1 MVVCVCRERVGLG
14 VVFKARRGHP
24 KVIKSRSEAT
34 SFIRETKVAAGAAA
48 VAWPAA
54 LIYQQKQPR
63 TSCKNLPLSRF
74 IYFFFFSFLVTSC
87 GACFGFCN
95 GPPPPV
101 WDSAISPTGISFCFT
116 ILIIICSSF
125 TGAHSTISAFLITFS
140 AAAAAA
146 AGSAAAAAAR
156 GCGCCVVSFSF
167 SPSRPWFRKSFSM
180 ALGIFA
186 MCVRSLSLL
195 LAGRQNAFFRV
206 IHDFIFIY
214 TLLLLL
220 LLDVWRWRRRRYAGG
235 DCCCHNDY
243 AKAVRAEKSV
253 FLFLIWFFF
262 VVGRLGCLLQSP
274 RWNRSCETGT
284 YIYFLN

>member
-1 MVVCVCRERVGLG
+1 MCRERVGLG

-74 IYFFFFSFLVTSC
+74 IYFFFFFPFWLQVAALVL
-87 GACFGFCN
+87 GFAMA
-95 GPPPPV
+95 PPPV

-140 AAAAAA
+140 AAAAA
-146 AGSAAAAAAR
+146 GSAAAAAAR

-167 SPSRPWFRKSFSM
+167 SPSRP
-180 ALGIFA
+180 
-186 MCVRSLSLL
+186 
-195 LAGRQNAFFRV
+195 
-206 IHDFIFIY
+206 
-214 TLLLLL
+214 
-220 LLDVWRWRRRRYAGG
+220 
-235 DCCCHNDY
+235 
-243 AKAVRAEKSV
+243 
-253 FLFLIWFFF
+253 
-262 VVGRLGCLLQSP
+262 
-274 RWNRSCETGT
+274 
-284 YIYFLN
+284 

>member
-95 GPPPPV
+95 GPPSCLGFRHFAHGNFLLLHNPYYYMFFFHWRPFNYFCLPYNILCCCCCCCCRFCRRRRRTRLRLLCCV
-101 WDSAISPTGISFCFT
+101 FFFLAVTTVIQKVVFDGSRYIRYVRAFSFAPAGGQTEC
-116 ILIIICSSF
+116 ILSSYSWF
-125 TGAHSTISAFLITFS
+125 HFYLY

-146 AGSAAAAAAR
+146 V
-156 GCGCCVVSFSF
+156 GC
-167 SPSRPWFRKSFSM
+167 M
-180 ALGIFA
+180 AVAETTI
-186 MCVRSLSLL
+186 CRRRLL
-195 LAGRQNAFFRV
+195 L
-206 IHDFIFIY
+206 
-214 TLLLLL
+214 
-220 LLDVWRWRRRRYAGG
+220 
-235 DCCCHNDY
+235 
-243 AKAVRAEKSV
+243 
-253 FLFLIWFFF
+253 
-262 VVGRLGCLLQSP
+262 P
-274 RWNRSCETGT
+274 
-284 YIYFLN
+284 